1 MHGAGTTG
9 TSRTVRPSLR
19 DGFLGLYALSP
30 VSRACLPPSPAR
42 RGTRLCGL
50 SASVGAPGP
59 HDFAVRDIVI
69 RPLRYRVHRIPLPTS
84 VTIAK
89 RPSYRVRDARM
100 IALIW
105 VKRQCPSGCG
115 TLARRAINFAH
126 AQFSPP
132 PVGFAVLIM
141 PIALIAF
148 RLGRIQTRRRAIE
161 RTKPITLPDEQI
173 ISADTSGC
181 CSMARPAPRLL
192 RGAGEDTQLG
202 FRSAPL

>member
-1 MHGAGTTG
+1 MSPHSRGTTCPSFPSEPPSSHQEGAGKAGCPSHLWSACNKKARGRTTG
-9 TSRTVRPSLR
+9 TNRINRPSLR
-19 DGFLGLYALSP
+19 NGFNGLYVISS
-30 VSRACLPPSPAR
+30 VNRAFLPPSSAKR
-42 RGTRLCGL
+42 VCALREF

-69 RPLRYRVHRIPLPTS
+69 RQLRYRVHRIPLPTS

-115 TLARRAINFAH
+115 RLARRAINFAH

-132 PVGFAVLIM
+132 PVGFAVLIP
-141 PIALIAF
+141 PIASAA
-148 RLGRIQTRRRAIE
+148 RNRAAAD
-161 RTKPITLPDEQI
+161 R
-173 ISADTSGC
+173 SA
-181 CSMARPAPRLL
+181 APR
-192 RGAGEDTQLG
+192 
-202 FRSAPL
+202 SSPC

>member
-1 MHGAGTTG
+1 MKRGMTVEGDERPRSRGALRPSFSSEPPSSHGEGAGKAGRRLAPMVRVQQKSTRQNHRF
-9 TSRTVRPSLR
+9 SRSNRHSLR
-19 DGFLGLYALSP
+19 NGFNGLYVVSP
-30 VSRACLPPSPAR
+30 VNRAFLPPSPAR

-105 VKRQCPSGCG
+105 GKRQCPSGCG

-132 PVGFAVLIM
+132 PVGFAVLI
-141 PIALIAF
+141 PPVASIAF
-148 RLGRIQTRRRAIE
+148 
-161 RTKPITLPDEQI
+161 
-173 ISADTSGC
+173 
-181 CSMARPAPRLL
+181 
-192 RGAGEDTQLG
+192 
-202 FRSAPL
+202 